1 MSLPVS
7 PQLSQMICIPA
18 FLAAGIPVSSN
29 RCAALLPAPSAGR
42 PRNVERKKFCMSIMT
57 RALFGGEMMI
67 GVVVVRRE
75 IDDLD
80 EGRG

>member
-1 MSLPVS
+1 
-7 PQLSQMICIPA
+7 
-18 FLAAGIPVSSN
+18 
-29 RCAALLPAPSAGR
+29 
-42 PRNVERKKFCMSIMT
+42 MSIMT

-67 GVVVVRRE
+67 GVVVVNRE